1 MEQRID
7 SNTKPEF
14 AAGTDPAYIPG
25 LTAPA
30 PARTEAEPEAEEET
44 SQRPEETTGEAE
56 ETGEATVSDA
66 LATEAADGAVDGSGT
81 DDDAADGQDSVKSQ
95 DGDASEDGDAGQDGD
110 ATQDGDAAAE
120 GSGASSDDEA
130 APEGEGE
137 GEGEAEA
144 PRGSADGE
152 GGPVFEVS
160 DRRGSIRVDAEGVRF
175 RLDDQ
180 EAEFDW
186 AEIGAVEVRT
196 GRFGRRFTVTV
207 HLSSRRWFN
216 AEVEAGARSDLKVW
230 TAELDEALDAH
241 FEEEA

>member
-30 PARTEAEPEAEEET
+30 PARTEAEEAAPQGSLEPQEPEVADAVPEADVT
-44 SQRPEETTGEAE
+44 DAPAE
-56 ETGEATVSDA
+56 E
-66 LATEAADGAVDGSGT
+66 AAEGPVDGSTAAGG
-81 DDDAADGQDSVKSQ
+81 DDTAPDDG
-95 DGDASEDGDAGQDGD
+95 
-110 ATQDGDAAAE
+110 
-120 GSGASSDDEA
+120 A
-130 APEGEGE
+130 APGAVG
-137 GEGEAEA
+137 
-144 PRGSADGE
+144 GSADAE
-152 GGPVFEVS
+152 DGPVFEVS

-175 RLDDQ
+175 TLDDQ

-186 AEIGAVEVRT
+186 SEIGAVEVRT

-216 AEVEAGARSDLKVW
+216 AEVEAGARSDLKTW

-241 FEEEA
+241 FEEA

>member
-30 PARTEAEPEAEEET
+30 PARTEAEAEKTE
-44 SQRPEETTGEAE
+44 PGEIRDAE
-56 ETGEATVSDA
+56 V
-66 LATEAADGAVDGSGT
+66 
-81 DDDAADGQDSVKSQ
+81 
-95 DGDASEDGDAGQDGD
+95 
-110 ATQDGDAAAE
+110 
-120 GSGASSDDEA
+120 
-130 APEGEGE
+130 
-137 GEGEAEA
+137 AEA
-144 PRGSADGE
+144 PAEGAADKAVDDSEAAVDATPDEDVEPEDVVPGTGAAGVE
-152 GGPVFEVS
+152 EEAAVEDGPVFEVS

-186 AEIGAVEVRT
+186 SEIGAVEVRT

-207 HLSSRRWFN
+207 HMSSRRWFN
-216 AEVEAGARSDLKVW
+216 AEVEAGSRSDLKGW
-230 TAELDEALDAH
+230 TAELDEALDAY
-241 FEEEA
+241 FEEA

>member
-30 PARTEAEPEAEEET
+30 PARTEAEAEAEKAASRKAGQTDEAPEA
-44 SQRPEETTGEAE
+44 
-56 ETGEATVSDA
+56 
-66 LATEAADGAVDGSGT
+66 
-81 DDDAADGQDSVKSQ
+81 DAADVFAPEVAEEPE
-95 DGDASEDGDAGQDGD
+95 DAVPA
-110 ATQDGDAAAE
+110 
-120 GSGASSDDEA
+120 DDVAPEA
-130 APEGEGE
+130 AREGAG
-137 GEGEAEA
+137 AEV
-144 PRGSADGE
+144 
-152 GGPVFEVS
+152 GPVFEVS

-186 AEIGAVEVRT
+186 AEIGAVEVKT

-216 AEVEAGARSDLKVW
+216 AEVEAGSRGDLKTW

-241 FEEEA
+241 FEEA